1 MKGGVLMIKRCLLVF
16 LFCSPLVAQDIRLL
30 DIKTIYILPN
40 GDAKET
46 KQFKEKI
53 PKEVGWE
60 IVYDKSKAD
69 ALWFYQMGSEGLGTV
84 VIGNP
89 TSVTGVPIIEYKK
102 TVAVLTNDESQEVL
116 WRHDK
121 NSWVKIAGE
130 AVKKLKLELNN
141 LKRLKRVEESR

>member
-1 MKGGVLMIKRCLLVF
+1 MRKGTIHLATGFLLIGI
-16 LFCSPLVAQDIRLL
+16 LQAQDIRLL

-40 GDAKET
+40 GDAKEI
-46 KQFKEKI
+46 KQFRERI
-53 PKEVGWE
+53 PKEVSWE

-89 TSVTGVPIIEYKK
+89 TSVTGIPIIEYKK
-102 TVAVLTNDESQEVL
+102 TVAVLTNDESQEFL

-121 NSWVKIAGE
+121 DSWVKIAGE